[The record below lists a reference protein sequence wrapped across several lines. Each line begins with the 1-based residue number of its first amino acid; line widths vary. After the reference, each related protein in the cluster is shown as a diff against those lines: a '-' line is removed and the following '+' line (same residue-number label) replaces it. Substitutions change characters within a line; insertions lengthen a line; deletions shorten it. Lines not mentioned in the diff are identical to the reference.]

1 MKKTFV
7 GIILS
12 TIFFIIIF
20 NNKLVEKYVVYKLS
34 KWVERDIIY
43 KEFNFDYP
51 DLIEI
56 KGLEIINPDSVYYN
70 NIFEANIVSIKLD
83 LNSYL
88 FDKLVIVNELK
99 IDKPS
104 FYLEL
109 IVKKK
114 TISETNEKIIFEDNI
129 GIAKKISEGLP
140 DRVWP
145 QKKKDKNFLIS
156 KSFIENGKALI
167 KISSIKDTS
176 TINLSSFE
184 FSSIG
189 NQKGHQHYKDVLRV
203 IFFDIFA
210 REKDFNKRK
219 ILKEAYKF

>member
-12 TIFFIIIF
+12 IILFIIIF

-104 FYLEL
+104 F
-109 IVKKK
+109 
-114 TISETNEKIIFEDNI
+114 
-129 GIAKKISEGLP
+129 
-140 DRVWP
+140 
-145 QKKKDKNFLIS
+145 
-156 KSFIENGKALI
+156 
-167 KISSIKDTS
+167 
-176 TINLSSFE
+176 
-184 FSSIG
+184 
-189 NQKGHQHYKDVLRV
+189 
-203 IFFDIFA
+203 
-210 REKDFNKRK
+210 
-219 ILKEAYKF
+219 